1 MSMIFCFLQ
10 PLVSILSLI
19 YLQNSYDLLLE
30 VLLGGGEIQCLV
42 QTVPCECCIPT
53 VICHL
58 EKMQLNN
65 LFLAQLL
72 TVVIKYIFKNHSI

>member
-1 MSMIFCFLQ
+1 MLIAPAYTCMSVVFWFLQ

-19 YLQNSYDLLLE
+19 HVQNSYDVLK
-30 VLLGGGEIQCLV
+30 VLLGGEEIQCLV
-42 QTVPCECCIPT
+42 QTVPCECCIPI

-65 LFLAQLL
+65 IFR
-72 TVVIKYIFKNHSI
+72 TVSDSRN